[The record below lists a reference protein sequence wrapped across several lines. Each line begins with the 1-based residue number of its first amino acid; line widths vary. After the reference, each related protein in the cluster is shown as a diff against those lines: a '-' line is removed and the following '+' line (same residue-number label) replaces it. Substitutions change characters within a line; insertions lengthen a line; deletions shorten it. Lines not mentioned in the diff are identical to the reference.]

1 MVLWKYNVSDY
12 FFPSF
17 FLRQHSHSCS
27 ALKEKK
33 KKINIRKSPF
43 PPNVLL
49 NTSYFT
55 VLLVKTK
62 IVLI

>member
-33 KKINIRKSPF
+33 KNQEKPL
-43 PPNVLL
+43 PPQCIIK
-49 NTSYFT
+49 YFI
-55 VLLVKTK
+55 LHSF
-62 IVLI
+62 IS

>member
-33 KKINIRKSPF
+33 KNNQEKPV
-43 PPNVLL
+43 PPQCII
-49 NTSYFT
+49 TYFI
-55 VLLVKTK
+55 LHSF
-62 IVLI
+62 IS